1 MLVETGVGLR
11 GADAYVT
18 VAFATSYLAKMGRSA
33 EAGWGSLTNAVREA
47 AIIKASQALD
57 LNFEPKLRG
66 TRKSAYP
73 EAIATGSL
81 TFVDEPVAGDT
92 LTVGDITLTLVDTTP
107 TSDTQVEL
115 GGTATAT
122 AAAVAAALRVKW
134 SADVSEAGPVVT
146 VPAATPGSSGNFTVI
161 SSSVP
166 LVIVPGAFAGGYDA
180 ETQGLAFPRVGLTD
194 QYGLSVTGVPTAV
207 QYSVVEYAV
216 RAVTES
222 LFVDP
227 TVDSSGQL
235 LLFKKEVIGPIEEES
250 RYSQSFIPVRKVSAV
265 ERMMLPFLKSS
276 QGGTMR

>member
-11 GADAYVT
+11 SADAYVT
-18 VAFATSYLAKMGRSA
+18 VAFATSYLAKMGRSS
-33 EAGWGSLTNAVREA
+33 EASWGTLSNSVREA

-57 LNFEPKLRG
+57 LNFEPRLRG
-66 TRKSAYP
+66 TRKSSYS
-73 EAIATGSL
+73 EATASGSL
-81 TFVDEPVAGDT
+81 TFADEPAAGDT
-92 LTVGDITLTLVDTTP
+92 LTVGGITLTLVDTTP

-115 GGTATAT
+115 GGTATLT

-134 SADVSEAGPVVT
+134 SPDVVEAGPVVT
-146 VPAATPGSSGNFTVI
+146 IPAAAPGSSGNFTVLA
-161 SSSVP
+161 SSVP
-166 LVIVPGAFAGGYDA
+166 LVIVPSGFAGGFDA

-216 RAVTES
+216 RAVTEA
-222 LFVDP
+222 LFIDP
-227 TVDSSGQL
+227 VVDSSGQL

-250 RYSQSFIPVRKVSAV
+250 RYSQSFVPVRKVSAV
-265 ERMMLPFLKSS
+265 ERMMIPFLKSS